1 MVALKVMRRYHMQI
15 RELFVSACRSLLSN
29 KRRSV
34 LTMVGIVIGIAAVI
48 TILALGD
55 GARLA
60 MMKNLQA
67 DTSGKQ
73 STEIQ
78 FVSKNDSKVSGF
90 SDDDLNRIRENHKVT
105 KVNAQSDD
113 HGILSATGNINGK
126 NIDSTTYLAQSA
138 NQKFL
143 TTGRGIS
150 KQDIL
155 VGNPVALVSQRIA
168 KKGYETVKNAL
179 NAGIDINGTTYT
191 IIGILSNDAVQGSY
205 QNYDVVLPRQV
216 FETNNN
222 NGAANTLKLTFTTG
236 TNVSKETQKIVDQL
250 NSSGSQHNT
259 GDYQFYDMAAML
271 KGISAV
277 IKGITYFIVAVASIS
292 LFIAGIGVM
301 NMMYIAVSERTQ
313 EIGIRM
319 AVGASQNQILWQF
332 LIEAVLLTLS
342 GGMIGYLGGLGIA
355 MGISVFLPF
364 KASVSLAT
372 FILAFGTSTVVGLVF
387 GILPAKTAS
396 NKNLIDILR

>member
-1 MVALKVMRRYHMQI
+1 MQI

-90 SDDDLNRIRENHKVT
+90 SDDDLNRIRENDKVT
-105 KVNAQSDD
+105 KVNVQSDD

-179 NAGIDINGTTYT
+179 NASIDINGTTYT

>member
-1 MVALKVMRRYHMQI
+1 MQI

-90 SDDDLNRIRENHKVT
+90 SDDDLNRIRENDKVT
-105 KVNAQSDD
+105 KVNVQSDD

>member
-1 MVALKVMRRYHMQI
+1 MQI

-55 GARLA
+55 GALLA

-90 SDDDLNRIRENHKVT
+90 SDDDLNRIRENDKVT
-105 KVNAQSDD
+105 KVNVQSDD

-143 TTGRGIS
+143 ITGRGIS

-179 NAGIDINGTTYT
+179 NASIDINGTTYT

>member
-1 MVALKVMRRYHMQI
+1 MQI

-78 FVSKNDSKVSGF
+78 FVSKNDSIVSGF
-90 SDDDLNRIRENHKVT
+90 SDDDLNRIRENDKVT
-105 KVNAQSDD
+105 KVNVQSDD

-301 NMMYIAVSERTQ
+301 NMMYIAVSERTL

>member
-1 MVALKVMRRYHMQI
+1 MQI

-90 SDDDLNRIRENHKVT
+90 SDDDLNRIRENDKVT
-105 KVNAQSDD
+105 KVNVQSDD

-143 TTGRGIS
+143 ITGRGIS

-179 NAGIDINGTTYT
+179 NASIDINGTTYT

-292 LFIAGIGVM
+292 LFIAGIGMM

>member
-1 MVALKVMRRYHMQI
+1 MQI

-90 SDDDLNRIRENHKVT
+90 SDDDLNRIRENDKVT
-105 KVNAQSDD
+105 KVNVQSDD

-143 TTGRGIS
+143 ITGRGIS

-179 NAGIDINGTTYT
+179 NASIDINGTTYT

-259 GDYQFYDMAAML
+259 GDYQFYDMTAML

>member
-1 MVALKVMRRYHMQI
+1 MQI

-90 SDDDLNRIRENHKVT
+90 SDDDLNRIRENDKVT
-105 KVNAQSDD
+105 KVNVQSDD

-143 TTGRGIS
+143 ITGRGIS

>member
-1 MVALKVMRRYHMQI
+1 MQI

-90 SDDDLNRIRENHKVT
+90 SDDDLNRIRENDKVT
-105 KVNAQSDD
+105 KVNVQSDD

-143 TTGRGIS
+143 ITGRGIS

-179 NAGIDINGTTYT
+179 NASIDINGTTYT
-191 IIGILSNDAVQGSY
+191 IIGILTNDAVQGSY

>member
-1 MVALKVMRRYHMQI
+1 MQI

-34 LTMVGIVIGIAAVI
+34 LAMVGIVIGIAAVI

-90 SDDDLNRIRENHKVT
+90 SDDDLNRIRENDKVT
-105 KVNAQSDD
+105 KVNVQSDD

-143 TTGRGIS
+143 ITGRGIS

-179 NAGIDINGTTYT
+179 NASIDINGTTYT

>member
-1 MVALKVMRRYHMQI
+1 MQI

-90 SDDDLNRIRENHKVT
+90 NDDDLNRMRENDKVT
-105 KVNAQSDD
+105 KVNVQSDD

-143 TTGRGIS
+143 ITGRGIS

-179 NAGIDINGTTYT
+179 NASIDINGTTYT
-191 IIGILSNDAVQGSY
+191 IIGILTNDAVQGSY

>member
-1 MVALKVMRRYHMQI
+1 MQI

-90 SDDDLNRIRENHKVT
+90 SDDDLNRIRENYKVT
-105 KVNAQSDD
+105 KVNVQSDD

-143 TTGRGIS
+143 ITGRGIS

-179 NAGIDINGTTYT
+179 NASIDINGTTYT

>member
-1 MVALKVMRRYHMQI
+1 MQI

-90 SDDDLNRIRENHKVT
+90 SDDDLNRIRENDKVT
-105 KVNAQSDD
+105 KVNVQSDD

-143 TTGRGIS
+143 ITGRGIS

-179 NAGIDINGTTYT
+179 NASIDINGTTYT

-313 EIGIRM
+313 EIGIGM

>member
-1 MVALKVMRRYHMQI
+1 MQI

-90 SDDDLNRIRENHKVT
+90 SDDDLNRIRENDKVT
-105 KVNAQSDD
+105 KVNVQSDD

-301 NMMYIAVSERTQ
+301 NMMYIAVSERTL

-319 AVGASQNQILWQF
+319 AVGASQNQILLQF

>member
-1 MVALKVMRRYHMQI
+1 MQI

-90 SDDDLNRIRENHKVT
+90 SDDDLNRIRENDKVT
-105 KVNAQSDD
+105 KVNVQSDD

-168 KKGYETVKNAL
+168 KKGYETVKNSL

>member
-1 MVALKVMRRYHMQI
+1 MQI

-90 SDDDLNRIRENHKVT
+90 SDDDLNRIRENDKVT
-105 KVNAQSDD
+105 KGNVQSDD

-222 NGAANTLKLTFTTG
+222 NGAANTLKLTFTTS

>member
-1 MVALKVMRRYHMQI
+1 MQI

-90 SDDDLNRIRENHKVT
+90 SDDDLNRIRENDKVT
-105 KVNAQSDD
+105 KVNVQSDD

-143 TTGRGIS
+143 ITGRGIS

-168 KKGYETVKNAL
+168 KKGYETVKDAL
-179 NAGIDINGTTYT
+179 NASIDINGTTYT

>member
-15 RELFVSACRSLLSN
+15 RELFVSVCRSLLSN

-90 SDDDLNRIRENHKVT
+90 SDDDLNRIRENDKVT
-105 KVNAQSDD
+105 KVNVQSDD

-216 FETNNN
+216 FETNTN

-342 GGMIGYLGGLGIA
+342 GGMIGYLDGLGIA

>member
-1 MVALKVMRRYHMQI
+1 
-15 RELFVSACRSLLSN
+15 
-29 KRRSV
+29 
-34 LTMVGIVIGIAAVI
+34 MVGIVIGIAAVI

-90 SDDDLNRIRENHKVT
+90 SDDDLNRIRENDKVT
-105 KVNAQSDD
+105 KVNVQSDD

-191 IIGILSNDAVQGSY
+191 IIGILTNDAVQGSY

>member
-1 MVALKVMRRYHMQI
+1 MQI

-90 SDDDLNRIRENHKVT
+90 SDDDLNRIRENDKVT
-105 KVNAQSDD
+105 KVNVQSDD
-113 HGILSATGNINGK
+113 HGILSATVNINGK

>member
-1 MVALKVMRRYHMQI
+1 MQI

-90 SDDDLNRIRENHKVT
+90 SDDDLNRIRENDKVT
-105 KVNAQSDD
+105 KVNVQSDD

-143 TTGRGIS
+143 ITGRGIS

-179 NAGIDINGTTYT
+179 NASIDINGTTYT

>member
-1 MVALKVMRRYHMQI
+1 MQI

-90 SDDDLNRIRENHKVT
+90 SDDDLNRIRENDKVT
-105 KVNAQSDD
+105 KVNVQSDD

-143 TTGRGIS
+143 ITGRGIS

-179 NAGIDINGTTYT
+179 NASIDINGTTYT

-222 NGAANTLKLTFTTG
+222 NGAAYTLKLTFTTG

-271 KGISAV
+271 KGIIAV

>member
-1 MVALKVMRRYHMQI
+1 MQI

-90 SDDDLNRIRENHKVT
+90 SDDDLNRIRENDKVT
-105 KVNAQSDD
+105 KVNVQSDD

-355 MGISVFLPF
+355 MGISVFLRF

>member
-1 MVALKVMRRYHMQI
+1 MQI

-90 SDDDLNRIRENHKVT
+90 SDDDLNRIRENDKVT
-105 KVNAQSDD
+105 KVNVQSDD

-216 FETNNN
+216 FETNTN

-342 GGMIGYLGGLGIA
+342 GGMIGYLDGLGIA

>member
-1 MVALKVMRRYHMQI
+1 MQI

-90 SDDDLNRIRENHKVT
+90 SDDDLNRIRENDKVT
-105 KVNAQSDD
+105 KVNVQSDD

-143 TTGRGIS
+143 ITGRGIS

-179 NAGIDINGTTYT
+179 NASIDINGTTYT

-236 TNVSKETQKIVDQL
+236 TNVSKESQKIVDQL

>member
-1 MVALKVMRRYHMQI
+1 MQI

-34 LTMVGIVIGIAAVI
+34 LTMVGIIIGIAAVI

-90 SDDDLNRIRENHKVT
+90 SDDDLNRIRENDKVT
-105 KVNAQSDD
+105 KVNVQSDD

-143 TTGRGIS
+143 ITGRGIS

-179 NAGIDINGTTYT
+179 NASIDINGTTYT

-259 GDYQFYDMAAML
+259 GDYQFYDMTAML

>member
-1 MVALKVMRRYHMQI
+1 MQI

-90 SDDDLNRIRENHKVT
+90 SDDDLNRIRENNRVT
-105 KVNAQSDD
+105 KVNVQSDD

-259 GDYQFYDMAAML
+259 GDYQFYDMVAML

>member
-1 MVALKVMRRYHMQI
+1 MQI

-90 SDDDLNRIRENHKVT
+90 SDDDLNRIRENDKVT
-105 KVNAQSDD
+105 KVNVQSDD

-143 TTGRGIS
+143 ITGRGIS

-179 NAGIDINGTTYT
+179 NASIDINGTTYT

-355 MGISVFLPF
+355 MGISVFLQF

>member
-1 MVALKVMRRYHMQI
+1 MQI